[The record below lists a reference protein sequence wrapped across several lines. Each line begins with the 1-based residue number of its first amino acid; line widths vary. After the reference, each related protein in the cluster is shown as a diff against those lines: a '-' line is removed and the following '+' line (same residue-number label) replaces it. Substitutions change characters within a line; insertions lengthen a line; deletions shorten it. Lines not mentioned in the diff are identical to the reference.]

1 MAYIN
6 SLKDLV
12 LDHVFGSVDY
22 TPLTTWYIG
31 LSTTTPTDAGTNI
44 TEPASGAYARVS
56 QTNNQT
62 NFPDATNG
70 VKNNGSVITFPK
82 ATASWGTV
90 THFVMYDAA
99 TVGNAFAW
107 GALTASK
114 TIDTDDTP
122 SFAIGDITI
131 TSATA

>member
-1 MAYIN
+1 MAYVN
-6 SLKDLV
+6 ALKDLV
-12 LDHVFGSVDY
+12 IDHIFGSVDY

-31 LSTTTPTDAGTNI
+31 LSTTTPTDAGGNI
-44 TEPASGAYARVS
+44 TEPGAGAYARVT

-70 VKNNGSVITFPK
+70 VKNNGAVITFPK

-99 TVGNAFAW
+99 SSGNAWAW

-122 SFAIGDITI
+122 SFAIGAITI